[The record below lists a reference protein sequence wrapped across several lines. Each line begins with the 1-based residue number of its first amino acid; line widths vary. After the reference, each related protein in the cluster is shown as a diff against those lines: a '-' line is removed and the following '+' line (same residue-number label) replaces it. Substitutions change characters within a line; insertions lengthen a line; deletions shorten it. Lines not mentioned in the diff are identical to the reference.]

1 VDLASAS
8 FVWGIEDI
16 IGAKFSTVFDKDGNE
31 DEETSSWHMGLLFSV
46 IGVGWS
52 GVLCRS
58 GRHELVDDGPKAL
71 YVTTRLRG
79 RIVFSD
85 GRLVGNFDG
94 QDLSVVFGAYLFPDH
109 GIGHC
114 LGQ

>member
-46 IGVGWS
+46 IGVEWG
-52 GVLCRS
+52 
-58 GRHELVDDGPKAL
+58 AL
-71 YVTTRLRG
+71 PVRP
-79 RIVFSD
+79 S
-85 GRLVGNFDG
+85 
-94 QDLSVVFGAYLFPDH
+94 
-109 GIGHC
+109 
-114 LGQ
+114 